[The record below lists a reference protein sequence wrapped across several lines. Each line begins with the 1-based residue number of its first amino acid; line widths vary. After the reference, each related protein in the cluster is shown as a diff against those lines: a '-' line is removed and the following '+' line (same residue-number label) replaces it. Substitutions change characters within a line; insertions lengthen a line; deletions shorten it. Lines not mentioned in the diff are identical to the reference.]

1 MKTQTEIRLRE
12 ALSYIENADPQQAS
26 QITSRLFVDDIESE
40 EVFFTNQCCSFW
52 INTKKQLDSTTDLY
66 EKGDRFFSEWKSF
79 LSWCNA
85 QSYIYKDALYSFQK
99 GYFSNALTFF
109 QGRLED
115 KETRQRAE
123 SYRKAGLCYTML
135 GD

>member
-1 MKTQTEIRLRE
+1 MMKTQTEIRLRE

-52 INTKKQLDSTTDLY
+52 INTKKQLDSTTALY
-66 EKGDRFFSEWKSF
+66 EKGDRFFSVLKSF

-85 QSYIYKDALYSFQK
+85 QSYI
-99 GYFSNALTFF
+99 
-109 QGRLED
+109 
-115 KETRQRAE
+115 
-123 SYRKAGLCYTML
+123 
-135 GD
+135 